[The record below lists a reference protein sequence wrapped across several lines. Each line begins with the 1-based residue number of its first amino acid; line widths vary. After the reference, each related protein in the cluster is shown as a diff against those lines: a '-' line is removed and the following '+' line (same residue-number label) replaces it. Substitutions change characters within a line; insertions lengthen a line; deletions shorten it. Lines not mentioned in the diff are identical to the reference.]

1 MLYMS
6 TLKPIALAF
15 NDIKILTMS
24 IDTSVRLET
33 KASSLTVKIPTL
45 TFFVDILP
53 PNFIGIIQ
61 ILLGFSLI
69 RFPKWI
75 FVESI
80 QTIVDTIKLH
90 SILNLLSL
98 LTCIFVVKRTERFS
112 RQWIPIRNR
121 INRSFLT
128 KLDVCII

>member
-6 TLKPIALAF
+6 TLEPIALAF
-15 NDIKILTMS
+15 NDIKILTIS

-33 KASSLTVKIPTL
+33 KASSLVPKM
-45 TFFVDILP
+45 TFFVDIVP
-53 PNFIGIIQ
+53 PNFIRIIQ
-61 ILLGFSLI
+61 ILLVFSLI
-69 RFPKWI
+69 RFSKWI

-80 QTIVDTIKLH
+80 QTIVDAIKLR

-98 LTCIFVVKRTERFS
+98 LTCIFVVKRTERFLTH
-112 RQWIPIRNR
+112 WNPIRNR

-128 KLDVCII
+128 KLDVCIV

>member
-15 NDIKILTMS
+15 NDIKILTIS

-33 KASSLTVKIPTL
+33 KASSLVGFTA
-45 TFFVDILP
+45 FFVDILP
-53 PNFIGIIQ
+53 PNCVNIIQ
-61 ILLGFSLI
+61 IFLGFSLI
-69 RFPKWI
+69 KFPKWI
-75 FVESI
+75 FVKSI

-98 LTCIFVVKRTERFS
+98 LTCIFVVKRTERFLTH
-112 RQWIPIRNR
+112 WNPIRNR